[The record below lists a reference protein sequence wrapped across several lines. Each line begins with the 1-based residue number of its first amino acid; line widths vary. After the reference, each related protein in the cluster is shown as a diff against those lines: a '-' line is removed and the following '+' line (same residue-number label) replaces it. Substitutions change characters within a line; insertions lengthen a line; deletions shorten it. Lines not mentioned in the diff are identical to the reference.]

1 MLFGLIGGLVVNILF
16 AFVVLHEA
24 DKKRRQKI
32 QGLGSPSL
40 WFFATLLGGPLM
52 AIGFWLIHCSS
63 LNPDIAKKSNTTQAR
78 TVEPLTVR
86 EQLYEEGLIYY
97 GKTLDQRQVEEYLGL
112 K

>member
-1 MLFGLIGGLVVNILF
+1 MLFGLIGLVVNILF
-16 AFVVLHEA
+16 AFAVLHEA

-32 QGLGSPSL
+32 QGIGSPGL

-52 AIGFWLIHCSS
+52 ALVFWLIHCSS
-63 LNPDIAKKSNTTQAR
+63 LNPDIAKKSNTGQAK
-78 TVEPLTVR
+78 TAEPLTVR